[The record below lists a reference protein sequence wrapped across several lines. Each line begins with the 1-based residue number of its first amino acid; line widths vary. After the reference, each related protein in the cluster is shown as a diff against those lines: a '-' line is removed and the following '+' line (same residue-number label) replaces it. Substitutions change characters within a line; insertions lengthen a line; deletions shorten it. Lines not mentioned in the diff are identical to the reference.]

1 MILSVASF
9 ASSVMTKGAE
19 LGKWT
24 QDIEAAKKLA
34 AKEKKLIL
42 LNFTGSDWC
51 GWCKLM
57 DKKVFA
63 TDEWQRFA
71 KESLVMVYIDFP
83 QNKSLV
89 PEEYV
94 ARNQQLYDQFGVEG
108 YPSYR
113 IVDET
118 AQNVLGTLGA
128 AQDITPAAFIAS
140 VNEFLTFTP
149 AVVEKTAE
157 KMPAELKKKYLAAFA
172 KLNANTEEINQW
184 KAQEPKDETKAY
196 MAEMREI
203 KLEALRAL
211 LNDDDKEKLAKAQA
225 DLAKATA
232 EFKNWIATSPEQN
245 EANMAIYQKM
255 RAEIKAQEAV
265 ISSFTASVF

>member
-34 AKEKKLIL
+34 AKEKMLIL
-42 LNFTGSDWC
+42 LSFTGSDWC
-51 GWCKLM
+51 VWCKFM
-57 DKKVFA
+57 NDKVFA
-63 TDEWQRFA
+63 TDEWQTFA
-71 KESLVMVYIDFP
+71 KESLVMVHIDFP
-83 QNKSLV
+83 HNTSLV

-94 ARNQQLYDQFGVEG
+94 ARNQQLYSQFEVEG
-108 YPSYR
+108 FPTYR

-118 AQNVLGTLGA
+118 AQNTLGTLEIS
-128 AQDITPAAFIAS
+128 QDITPAAFIAS
-140 VNEFLTFTP
+140 VNKFLTFTP
-149 AVVEKTAE
+149 AVVEKTAK
-157 KMPAELKKKYLAAFA
+157 KMPAVLKQKYLAAFS
-172 KLNANTEEINQW
+172 KLNANTEEIKQW
-184 KAQEPKDETKAY
+184 KAQEPKDETQAY

-211 LNDDDKEKLAKAQA
+211 LNDDDKKKLAKAQA
-225 DLAKATA
+225 DLAKAIA
-232 EFKNWIATSPEQN
+232 EFEKWIATGPLQT
-245 EANMAIYQKM
+245 EANMAIFQRM
-255 RAEIKAQEAV
+255 RTEIRAQEAV